1 MGLFD
6 FFKKN
11 KTKKQE
17 KYKLGMHK
25 TRENSFGSIKK
36 ILEAKN
42 AIDDELFDELE
53 EVFIMADVGVDTVIS
68 FIDDLRDEVTKQGI
82 TEPKQLQEIIIDK
95 MFEIYL
101 KGEVVNANLNLNKN
115 GLSVVLF
122 VGVNGVGKTTSIAKI
137 AYQLKK
143 EGKKVLLAAGDTFR
157 AGAIEQL
164 ATWAKKVGVDI
175 VYKDAGSDPSS
186 VMFDAVNK
194 AKNEGYDVDV
204 AFTAEQALTYDL
216 KKYSLILLDIMMG
229 EISGIKMAKILKEN
243 VATAEIPIIFCTAR
257 DTEDDMIMGLN
268 IGADD
273 YIMKPYTIRNVIARV
288 KSVLRR
294 TLTHKNIIITDKPD
308 ILKVDGLQ
316 LDLGF
321 KRCTIE
327 GREIKLAKKEFEL
340 LAYLISNRGKICS
353 REQIL
358 NSVWSD
364 EVVVLDRTIDVNITR
379 LRSKIGE
386 YGSYIITRSGFG
398 YGFRD

>member
-1 MGLFD
+1 M
-6 FFKKN
+6 
-11 KTKKQE
+11 TE
-17 KYKLGMHK
+17 
-25 TRENSFGSIKK
+25 R
-36 ILEAKN
+36 IL
-42 AIDDELFDELE
+42 IVDDEETLC
-53 EVFIMADVGVDTVIS
+53 EV
-68 FIDDLRDEVTKQGI
+68 
-82 TEPKQLQEIIIDK
+82 
-95 MFEIYL
+95 L
-101 KGEVVNANLNLNKN
+101 KLNL
-115 GLSVVLF
+115 
-122 VGVNGVGKTTSIAKI
+122 
-137 AYQLKK
+137 
-143 EGKKVLLAAGDTFR
+143 E
-157 AGAIEQL
+157 
-164 ATWAKKVGVDI
+164 
-175 VYKDAGSDPSS
+175 
-186 VMFDAVNK
+186 
-194 AKNEGYDVDV
+194 NEGYDVDV

-294 TLTHKNIIITDKPD
+294 TSTYKNIIITDKPD
-308 ILKVDGLQ
+308 ILKVEGLQ

-327 GREIKLAKKEFEL
+327 GKEIKLAKKEFEL